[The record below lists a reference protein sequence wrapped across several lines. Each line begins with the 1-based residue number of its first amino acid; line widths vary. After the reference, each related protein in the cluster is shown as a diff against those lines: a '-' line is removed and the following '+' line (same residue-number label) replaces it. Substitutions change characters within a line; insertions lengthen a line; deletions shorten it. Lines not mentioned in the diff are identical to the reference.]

1 MTGRENGRE
10 TGREEEDRILEL
22 ARALPDAIEP
32 GSDLWAGIEARLDPL
47 EEKRVATPNR
57 FPLTAI
63 AAGLIAVAVLTSFW
77 AGTRVEPD
85 HPPQLVSQ
93 PDDSAVDRLPDPLQ
107 NDPLTFDSGSNV
119 FTTAANG
126 AGFGQPRQEL
136 ALRVADQVTRLPE
149 PTRELVVKNLNAINA
164 ALDEID
170 TALREDRTADPRQRL
185 LLSMYTEQ
193 LTLLGEMEVMLQ
205 QTNEGIR
212 L

>member
-1 MTGRENGRE
+1 MIDKE
-10 TGREEEDRILEL
+10 TGKDPEDRILEL
-22 ARALPDAIEP
+22 ARALPGAIEP
-32 GSDLWAGIEARLDPL
+32 DRDLWDGIEARLEAEGKPTAH
-47 EEKRVATPNR
+47 ATRNR

-63 AAGLIAVAVLTSFW
+63 AASLVAVLALASFW
-77 AGTRVEPD
+77 AGNRIEPD
-85 HPPQLVSQ
+85 NQ
-93 PDDSAVDRLPDPLQ
+93 DPSTL
-107 NDPLTFDSGSNV
+107 NNGSNV
-119 FTTAANG
+119 FVNAATS
-126 AGFGQPRQEL
+126 AGFGQTRQEL

-170 TALREDRTADPRQRL
+170 SALKQDSTADPQQRL

-205 QTNEGIR
+205 RTNEGIR